1 MLNFVKTI
9 YWEISFMNY
18 FNLFLMEL
26 LRSQK
31 NNIGIGLTLNFTKK
45 KRFNFIFC
53 RHSIF
58 PRSFD
63 FLFFFHASTLY
74 WFETDFH
81 NLFLYWF
88 ETDFHN
94 LFLYWF
100 ETDFHNLFQ
109 VAFYMVNVVLK
120 KHSVIGLMLK
130 FTKKK
135 LLYVSFLFF

>member
-1 MLNFVKTI
+1 MFNFVKTI

-18 FNLFLMEL
+18 FNLLLMEL

-94 LFLYWF
+94 LF
-100 ETDFHNLFQ
+100 Q
-109 VAFYMVNVVLK
+109 VAFYMVNIVLK

-135 LLYVSFLFF
+135 KLLYVSFLFF

>member
-9 YWEISFMNY
+9 YWEINFMNY
-18 FNLFLMEL
+18 FNLLLMEL

-81 NLFLYWF
+81 NLF
-88 ETDFHN
+88 
-94 LFLYWF
+94 
-100 ETDFHNLFQ
+100 Q

-135 LLYVSFLFF
+135 IIIRKFSLFLRPFIFLFYFHT